1 VSRDCP
7 KVSRAQPLTRV
18 KLKSVLLRALS
29 QLNFRNLNTPRLD
42 FGPGVTAVVG
52 RNAAGKSNLLEA
64 VFLGCTGELPY
75 GKISETV
82 RLGESEG
89 YVSVSVE
96 RDDGVVSTQIGLA
109 PGRKVVRLDGQTVRT
124 FELAK
129 VSAAVLITP
138 EDADL
143 VHGAPALRRSY
154 LDSLLSRLSV
164 RYALLHREYTRVV
177 EQRNAAL
184 KHSDPTLNV
193 WTERF
198 VELGDAVNALRARA
212 LVKIAPIAAETY
224 AEISGDDKPLQV
236 TLTGAHENLGDALLE
251 TDLEER
257 ARGVTVVGPHR
268 GDMLLTLGG
277 HSVQAYG
284 SRGEARTAALALRV
298 AEYQLLSEKHREA
311 PVLLLDDFT
320 AELDAGRRE
329 FLLRLASRAPQ
340 AVVSGT
346 EAPPY
351 AAAQFFISGGQ
362 VTGGLTE
369 GQLRAEP

>member
-1 VSRDCP
+1 M
-7 KVSRAQPLTRV
+7 
-18 KLKSVLLRALS
+18 LLRALS
-29 QLNFRNLNTPRLD
+29 QLNFRNLNTPRLT
-42 FGPGVTAVVG
+42 FGPGVSAVVG

-64 VFLGCTGELPY
+64 IYLGCTGELPY

-96 RDDGVVSTQIGLA
+96 RDDGIVSTQIGLA
-109 PGRKVVRLDGQTVRT
+109 PGKKIVRLDGQTVRT

-143 VHGAPALRRSY
+143 IHGAPALRRGY
-154 LDSLLSRLSV
+154 LDSLLSKLSV

-184 KHSDPTLNV
+184 KSNYPDPTLDV

-198 VELGDAVNALRARA
+198 IELGNAVNALRARA
-212 LVKIAPIAAETY
+212 LVKVAAIAAETY
-224 AEISGDDKPLQV
+224 AEISGDDKPLEV
-236 TLTGAHENLGDALLE
+236 SLTGAHENLAGALAE

-268 GDMLLTLGG
+268 GDMVLTLGG

-298 AEYQLLSEKHREA
+298 AEYQLLSEKHNEA

-351 AAAQFFISGGQ
+351 AAAQFLISGGF
-362 VTGGLTE
+362 VSE
-369 GQLRAEP
+369 GHPKEPRAEP

>member
-1 VSRDCP
+1 M
-7 KVSRAQPLTRV
+7 
-18 KLKSVLLRALS
+18 LLRALS
-29 QLNFRNLNTPRLD
+29 QLNFRNLLTPRIT

-64 VFLGCTGELPY
+64 AYLGCTGELPY
-75 GKISETV
+75 GKIAETV

-89 YVSVSVE
+89 YVSVSME
-96 RDDGVVSTQIGLA
+96 RDDGIVSTQIGLA
-109 PGRKVVRLDGQTVRT
+109 PGRKVIRLDGQTLRA

-143 VHGAPALRRSY
+143 VHGAPALRRGY
-154 LDSLLSRLSV
+154 LDALLSKLSV

-177 EQRNAAL
+177 DQRNAAL
-184 KHSDPTLNV
+184 KYSQDRDQALEV

-198 VELGDAVNALRARA
+198 VELGNAVHSLRARA
-212 LVKIAPIAAETY
+212 LVKIARVAAETY
-224 AEISGDDKPLQV
+224 AEVSGDDKPLGV
-236 TLTGAHENLGDALLE
+236 ALSGAHENLGDALAE
-251 TDLEER
+251 TALEER

-268 GDMLLTLGG
+268 ADVLLTLGG

-284 SRGEARTAALALRV
+284 SRGEARTAALSLRV
-298 AEYQLLSEKHREA
+298 AEYTLLSEKHHEA

-329 FLLRLASRAPQ
+329 FLLRLAARAPQ

-346 EAPPY
+346 EAPPH
-351 AAAQFFISGGQ
+351 AGAQLFISGGQ
-362 VTGGLTE
+362 V
-369 GQLRAEP
+369 RAEP

>member
-1 VSRDCP
+1 M
-7 KVSRAQPLTRV
+7 
-18 KLKSVLLRALS
+18 LLRALS
-29 QLNFRNLNTPRLD
+29 QLNFRNLNTPRLG

-64 VFLGCTGELPY
+64 IYLGCTGELPY

-82 RLGESEG
+82 RLGETEG

-109 PGRKVVRLDGQTVRT
+109 PGKKVVRLDGQTVRT

-143 VHGAPALRRSY
+143 IHGAPALRRGY
-154 LDSLLSRLSV
+154 LDNLLSKLSV

-184 KHSDPTLNV
+184 KHSAGYNDPTLYV

-212 LVKIAPIAAETY
+212 LTKIAAIAAETY
-224 AEISGDDKPLQV
+224 AEISGDDKPLGV
-236 TLTGAHENLGDALLE
+236 TLTGVHENLAGALAGAE
-251 TDLEER
+251 LEER

-277 HSVQAYG
+277 YSVQAYG

-346 EAPPY
+346 EAPPH
-351 AAAQFFISGGQ
+351 ASTQFFISGGQ
-362 VTGGLTE
+362 VTE
-369 GQLRAEP
+369 GQVKRETFRAKP

>member
-1 VSRDCP
+1 
-7 KVSRAQPLTRV
+7 
-18 KLKSVLLRALS
+18 VLLRALS
-29 QLNFRNLNTPRLD
+29 QLNFRNLVTPRVG

-64 VFLGCTGELPY
+64 LYLGLSGELPY

-89 YVSVSVE
+89 YVSATVE
-96 RDDGVVSTQIGLA
+96 REDGVVSTQIGLA
-109 PGRKVVRLDGQTVRT
+109 PGRKVIRLDGQTVRT
-124 FELAK
+124 YELAK
-129 VSAAVLITP
+129 VTAAVLITP

-143 VHGAPALRRSY
+143 VHGAPALRRAY
-154 LDSLLSRLSV
+154 LDGLLSRLSL

-177 EQRNAAL
+177 DQRNAAL
-184 KHSDPTLNV
+184 KHADPALGV
-193 WTERF
+193 WTERL
-198 VELGDAVNALRARA
+198 VELGDAVSALRARA
-212 LVKIAPIAAETY
+212 LLKIAATAGATY
-224 AEISGDDKPLQV
+224 AEISGDDKPLGV
-236 TLTGAHENLGDALLE
+236 SLLGAHEDLADALAQSAA
-251 TDLEER
+251 EER

-268 GDMLLTLGG
+268 GDLLLTLGG

-298 AEYQLLSEKHREA
+298 AEYELLSEKHREA

-329 FLLRLASRAPQ
+329 FLLQLAARAPQ

-346 EAPPY
+346 EAPPH
-351 AAAQFFISGGQ
+351 ARAHFFISGGQ
-362 VTGGLTE
+362 
-369 GQLRAEP
+369 LRAEP

>member
-1 VSRDCP
+1 M
-7 KVSRAQPLTRV
+7 Q
-18 KLKSVLLRALS
+18 LRALS
-29 QLNFRNLNTPRLD
+29 QLNFRNLVTPRVT

-64 VFLGCTGELPY
+64 LYLGLTGELPY
-75 GKISETV
+75 GKIAETV
-82 RLGESEG
+82 RLGETEG

-96 RDDGVVSTQIGLA
+96 RDDGVVSTQIGLG
-109 PGRKVVRLDGQTVRT
+109 PGKKVIRLDGQTVRT
-124 FELAK
+124 FELAR
-129 VSAAVLITP
+129 VSAAVLVTP

-143 VHGAPALRRSY
+143 VHGAPALRRGY
-154 LDSLLSRLSV
+154 LDALLSRLSL

-177 EQRNAAL
+177 DQRNAAL
-184 KHSDPTLNV
+184 KHAAANYHDPALSV

-198 VELGDAVNALRARA
+198 VELGDAVNALRSRA
-212 LVKIAPIAAETY
+212 LVKIAMISAATY
-224 AEISGDDKPLQV
+224 AEVSGDDKPLGV
-236 TLTGAHENLGDALLE
+236 SLVGAHEGLADAVSE
-251 TDLEER
+251 TEHEER

-268 GDMLLTLGG
+268 SDLLLTLGG

-298 AEYQLLSEKHREA
+298 AEYELLSEKHREA

-329 FLLRLASRAPQ
+329 FLLRLAARAPQ

-346 EAPPY
+346 EAPPH
-351 AAAQFFISGGQ
+351 ASARLFISGGQ
-362 VTGGLTE
+362 V
-369 GQLRAEP
+369 RAEG